1 MTRTVRLGRPH
12 VSVRQGTTGN
22 VIAALASFFIPGL
35 GQLIQGRPGKALWHL
50 VLAGAFWLVSFGML
64 GWVMHLWSA
73 IEAARWES

>member
-1 MTRTVRLGRPH
+1 M
-12 VSVRQGTTGN
+12 SVRQGTAGN

-50 VLAGAFWLVSFGML
+50 VLAGTVWLVSFGML
-64 GWVMHLWSA
+64 GWVMHVWSA

>member
-1 MTRTVRLGRPH
+1 M
-12 VSVRQGTTGN
+12 SVRQGTTGN

-50 VLAGAFWLVSFGML
+50 VLAGAIWLASFGML

-73 IEAARWES
+73 IEAARWEN